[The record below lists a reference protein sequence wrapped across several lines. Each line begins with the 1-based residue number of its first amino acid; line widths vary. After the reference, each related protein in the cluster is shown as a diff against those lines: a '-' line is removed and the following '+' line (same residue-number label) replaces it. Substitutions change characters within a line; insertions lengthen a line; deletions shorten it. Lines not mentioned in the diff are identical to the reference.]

1 MALFAPLI
9 TSRLALPLAISFVM
23 IQFATFIAKH
33 RKSLVTESH
42 PYGISVS
49 EIDKSSPTEGLSY
62 FNLDFDSQ
70 EPPIAL
76 STDRDIHFYFSNGG
90 PDSFSIFI
98 WHQTECTLWSWTQK
112 GDELKLMDSMDLSS
126 SGFWRATR
134 YLWKVHGLC
143 LMTHSRS
150 ASSLKMNN
158 SIFSLRSLT
167 SKFFSVFQI
176 FLNVRATASM
186 LSLLFVKNFPTNV
199 CSLVDIFVNFM
210 AGASLSVNLSFL
222 QLLVMSSILRNEVW
236 YLVGIWVYGG
246 CSSVKG
252 NG

>member
-1 MALFAPLI
+1 MGSLSPRS
-9 TSRLALPLAISFVM
+9 TSLPL
-23 IQFATFIAKH
+23 QRGCPLQPWLLT
-33 RKSLVTESH
+33 
-42 PYGISVS
+42 
-49 EIDKSSPTEGLSY
+49 
-62 FNLDFDSQ
+62 Q

-167 SKFFSVFQI
+167 SKFFCVPDISKCTGHSFYAEPS
-176 FLNVRATASM
+176 FCKK
-186 LSLLFVKNFPTNV
+186 LSH
-199 CSLVDIFVNFM
+199 
-210 AGASLSVNLSFL
+210 
-222 QLLVMSSILRNEVW
+222 
-236 YLVGIWVYGG
+236 
-246 CSSVKG
+246 
-252 NG
+252 